1 MVRRKTVRRALT
13 TLSLLLSLGGAS
25 LLGDAAHGQ
34 APTAPTAGRRAA
46 PPAAVAAEP
55 AGDTESQ
62 PVPAPADDAAR
73 TARRARVFS
82 RLGQVTLTLGEIED
96 DIQRRSPFA
105 RRQFEDRERLV
116 AHARELFR
124 AKLLAHAASE
134 RGYGDKAS
142 VRTLVDRH
150 LVAAVVRRQVDELNG
165 PTQITTADA
174 RAYFDSHQELFVRAE
189 QRRVSHILVESRE
202 QAAALLTQVRAGD
215 LRVFRRLA
223 QAESLDTET
232 NQRGGDLGFFAAD
245 GRAAGGTDVAVNET
259 IAQLAFTLTREEPVA
274 REPLELT
281 TTAGLRYSVV
291 RLTASAKV
299 PAPASRTWRPR
310 CAGAWRWSGATEP
323 IARTSRSC
331 VSGTR
336 CRCGPSRCCV
346 PSRCRRRPCPAISTV
361 GPRPRRKP
369 SARPRGAAHMA
380 PWPSAVRTEEATA
393 HRAAAA
399 AVPLQVLV
407 LVDPGPRRATAW
419 CRGPRGAVDSL
430 HAERRSSWRSVRVPV
445 RAVESNTV

>member
-13 TLSLLLSLGGAS
+13 TLSLLLSLGGVS
-25 LLGDAAHGQ
+25 LLGDAALGQ
-34 APTAPTAGRRAA
+34 TPSAPAAGRRAA

-62 PVPAPADDAAR
+62 PVPAAAPADDAAR

-291 RLTASAKV
+291 RLTGIREGASPSFEDV
-299 PAPASRTWRPR
+299 EAS
-310 CAGAWRWSGATEP
+310 
-323 IARTSRSC
+323 
-331 VSGTR
+331 V
-336 CRCGPSRCCV
+336 
-346 PSRCRRRPCPAISTV
+346 RRRLAVERRDGAYRAYIAQLRERHQVQMQPLEVLRAITL
-361 GPRPRRKP
+361 PPPPMP
-369 SARPRGAAHMA
+369 SHQHRGAETETEAERAAEGAAHMA
-380 PWPSAVRTEEATA
+380 P
-393 HRAAAA
+393 
-399 AVPLQVLV
+399 
-407 LVDPGPRRATAW
+407 
-419 CRGPRGAVDSL
+419 
-430 HAERRSSWRSVRVPV
+430 
-445 RAVESNTV
+445 

>member
-25 LLGDAAHGQ
+25 LLGDAALGQ
-34 APTAPTAGRRAA
+34 TPSAPAAGRRAA

-291 RLTASAKV
+291 RLTGIREGASPSFEDV
-299 PAPASRTWRPR
+299 EAS
-310 CAGAWRWSGATEP
+310 
-323 IARTSRSC
+323 
-331 VSGTR
+331 V
-336 CRCGPSRCCV
+336 
-346 PSRCRRRPCPAISTV
+346 RRRLAVERRDGAYRAYITQLRERHQVQMQPLEVLRAITL
-361 GPRPRRKP
+361 PPPPMP
-369 SARPRGAAHMA
+369 SHQHRGAETETEAERAAEGAAHMA
-380 PWPSAVRTEEATA
+380 P
-393 HRAAAA
+393 
-399 AVPLQVLV
+399 
-407 LVDPGPRRATAW
+407 
-419 CRGPRGAVDSL
+419 
-430 HAERRSSWRSVRVPV
+430 
-445 RAVESNTV
+445 

>member
-1 MVRRKTVRRALT
+1 MLRRKTVRRALT
-13 TLSLLLSLGGAS
+13 ALSLLLSLGGAS
-25 LLGDAAHGQ
+25 LLGDAALGQ
-34 APTAPTAGRRAA
+34 APTAPTAARRAA
-46 PPAAVAAEP
+46 TPAAVAVEP
-55 AGDTESQ
+55 AGDTEAQ
-62 PVPAPADDAAR
+62 PVPAAAPADDAAR
-73 TARRARVFS
+73 TARRAQVFS
-82 RLGQVTLTLGEIED
+82 RLGDVTLTLGEIED

-124 AKLLAHAASE
+124 AKLLAHAAEE
-134 RGYGDKAS
+134 RGYGEKPS

-165 PTQITTADA
+165 PTQITAEDA

-202 QAAALLTQVRAGD
+202 AAAALLTQVRAGD

-223 QAESLDTET
+223 QSESLDTET

-291 RLTASAKV
+291 RLTGIREGASPSFEDV
-299 PAPASRTWRPR
+299 EAS
-310 CAGAWRWSGATEP
+310 
-323 IARTSRSC
+323 
-331 VSGTR
+331 V
-336 CRCGPSRCCV
+336 
-346 PSRCRRRPCPAISTV
+346 RRRLAVERRDGAYRAYITRLREQHQVQMQPLEVLRAITL
-361 GPRPRRKP
+361 PPPPMP
-369 SARPRGAAHMA
+369 SHQHRGAETETEAERAAEGAAHMA
-380 PWPSAVRTEEATA
+380 P
-393 HRAAAA
+393 
-399 AVPLQVLV
+399 
-407 LVDPGPRRATAW
+407 
-419 CRGPRGAVDSL
+419 
-430 HAERRSSWRSVRVPV
+430 
-445 RAVESNTV
+445 

>member
-25 LLGDAAHGQ
+25 LLGDAALGQ
-34 APTAPTAGRRAA
+34 TPSAPAAGRRAA

-62 PVPAPADDAAR
+62 PVPAAAPADDAAR

-291 RLTASAKV
+291 RLTGIREGASPSFEDV
-299 PAPASRTWRPR
+299 EAS
-310 CAGAWRWSGATEP
+310 
-323 IARTSRSC
+323 
-331 VSGTR
+331 V
-336 CRCGPSRCCV
+336 
-346 PSRCRRRPCPAISTV
+346 RRRLAVERRDGAYRAYITQLRERHQVQMQPLEVLRAITL
-361 GPRPRRKP
+361 PPPPMP
-369 SARPRGAAHMA
+369 SHQHRGAETETEAERAAEGAAHMA
-380 PWPSAVRTEEATA
+380 P
-393 HRAAAA
+393 
-399 AVPLQVLV
+399 
-407 LVDPGPRRATAW
+407 
-419 CRGPRGAVDSL
+419 
-430 HAERRSSWRSVRVPV
+430 
-445 RAVESNTV
+445 